1 MKDKLLY
8 WIRYVIYFS
17 DQFSICSSSDS
28 CWGVWGCGE
37 AAAISIEVLL
47 YSSLTS
53 NTKGSEIMV
62 DAMIA
67 YGIQYELFAEIKNSN
82 IWFFWNIIFKKKLT
96 KLRNV
101 EKEQKN
107 HSKSVINTSQKST
120 HNSFRNRIHNFHAK
134 FEKNG
139 AGRISQG
146 TCQNGRNVQLP
157 NRKWDDS

>member
-1 MKDKLLY
+1 MIKKRKKSALKDKLLY

-37 AAAISIEVLL
+37 AAAMSIEVLL

-82 IWFFWNIIFKKKLT
+82 IWFFGI
-96 KLRNV
+96 
-101 EKEQKN
+101 
-107 HSKSVINTSQKST
+107 
-120 HNSFRNRIHNFHAK
+120 
-134 FEKNG
+134 
-139 AGRISQG
+139 
-146 TCQNGRNVQLP
+146 
-157 NRKWDDS
+157 